1 MKPGVTIE
9 AAEKDLL
16 RAHEPIWQKSDKEKV
31 VAVRAIVARGVRPR
45 LHERRPGADRG
56 GRAAAPRRLRQR
68 GEPDARAALA
78 RRREMGI
85 RLALGAGRVRIVRQL
100 FAENVIF
107 AIAGA
112 AIGLALGQWA
122 VKLPLAQVP
131 DQLPHFASFGVD
143 LRVVGFA
150 ILASMATV
158 ILFGWAPAL
167 HASRGDLR
175 SAVHAATAA

>member
-9 AAEKDLL
+9 DCEKDLL
-16 RAHEPIWQKSDKEKV
+16 RARADLGKERQGKG
-31 VAVRAIVARGVRPR
+31 RRRSRDRCARSSSATSRTP
-45 LHERRPGADRG
+45 PSADRG

-68 GEPDARAALA
+68 GEPDARAGAA
-78 RRREMGI
+78 APRDGHPPRAGRRPRGRQTAVRRNAYWHRRRRNRPRARPVGGE
-85 RLALGAGRVRIVRQL
+85 L
-100 FAENVIF
+100 
-107 AIAGA
+107 
-112 AIGLALGQWA
+112 
-122 VKLPLAQVP
+122 LAQVP